1 MIPTD
6 NPSTHTLLHVTVIE
20 VYYDRGEQIPGVRL
34 PWPLSSLQWCLNLR
48 PRILRWPLDIR
59 KLCTPVLWLYSS
71 TENVHNELDFFKGC
85 LL

>member
-48 PRILRWPLDIR
+48 P
-59 KLCTPVLWLYSS
+59 
-71 TENVHNELDFFKGC
+71 
-85 LL
+85 